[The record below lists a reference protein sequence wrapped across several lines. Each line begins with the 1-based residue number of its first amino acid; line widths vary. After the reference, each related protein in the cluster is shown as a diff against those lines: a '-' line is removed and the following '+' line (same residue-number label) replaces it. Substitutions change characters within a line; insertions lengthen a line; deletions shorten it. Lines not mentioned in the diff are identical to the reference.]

1 MVCSPHGP
9 LLAGW
14 PQERGAS
21 QSPRQIG
28 VLCVCRDWDG
38 GLGALRLLQLTS
50 TAGKCGVGSRDENAC
65 FYRVWDEKSVV
76 FCGNDS

>member
-21 QSPRQIG
+21 PRKIG

-38 GLGALRLLQLTS
+38 GLGALRLFQLTFFS
-50 TAGKCGVGSRDENAC
+50 WEMWSRVK
-65 FYRVWDEKSVV
+65 R
-76 FCGNDS
+76 